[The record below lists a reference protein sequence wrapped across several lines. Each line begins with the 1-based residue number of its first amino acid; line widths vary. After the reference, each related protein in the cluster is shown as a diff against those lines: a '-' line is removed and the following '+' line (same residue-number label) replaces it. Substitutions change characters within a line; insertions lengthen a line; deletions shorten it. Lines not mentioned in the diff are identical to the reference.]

1 MKILE
6 HLLKNVTV
14 ISYDG
19 PLDRQVSFITADS
32 RKCRKDSL
40 FVARRGTKTDGA
52 EFIDNAVRSG
62 ARTIVIE
69 PGNEIPKV
77 ENVTVVVVENA
88 EIALAAMAHALH
100 DYPTQ
105 GLRVIGVTGTN
116 GKTTSTFLLKS
127 LFEAAGERVGLIGT
141 TGIYIGEVMLP
152 ATHTT
157 PEAVELAELFSSM
170 RKRGIKTVIMEV
182 SSHAL
187 AQHRVDFIEF
197 AAAIF
202 TNLTHD
208 HLDYHETME
217 NYAAAKKKLFQM
229 LLPRGI
235 AVVFD
240 DDKYGRYMLEDI
252 PTAQKY
258 CVGRTENADVQIN
271 NEKLQLSSTEFSLS
285 FSNTLPLWLRGDMN
299 ISMPIIGRFNID
311 NAALCAACCRIMGM
325 DEKTIVQGLA
335 TAYGAPGRM
344 HRILLK
350 SGAVA
355 IVDYAHSPD
364 ALEKALKSCREVLDH
379 DAEVQGH
386 IICVFGCGGDRD
398 QQKRPI
404 MGAIAAELADRI
416 VVTNDNPRTESPQK
430 IIQEIMAG
438 IPSENRVKVTP
449 LPDRAQAIHYAVK
462 IANANDIILIAGKGH
477 EMYQIIGNEKIH
489 FSDVEELVHSGAVAR
504 LENDLSH

>member
-6 HLLKNVTV
+6 QLLQNVTV
-14 ISYDG
+14 ISHEG
-19 PLDRQVSFITADS
+19 PLDRQVSSISADS

-40 FVARRGTKTDGA
+40 FVARRGTQRDGVN
-52 EFIDNAVRSG
+52 FIDEAVRSG

-69 PGNEIPKV
+69 QGGGHIPQV
-77 ENVTVVVVENA
+77 QNATVVIVENA

-116 GKTTSTFLLKS
+116 GKTTCTFLLKA
-127 LFEAAGERVGLIGT
+127 LFEAAGEKVGLIGT

-157 PEAVELAELFSSM
+157 PEAIELAELFSSM

-187 AQHRVDFIEF
+187 DQHRVDFIEF

-208 HLDYHETME
+208 HLDYHETFE
-217 NYAAAKKKLFQM
+217 KYAAAKKKLFQM
-229 LLPRGI
+229 LSPRGI
-235 AVVFD
+235 ALVFAD
-240 DDKYGRYMLEDI
+240 DPYANYMLENI

-258 CVGRTENADVQIN
+258 CVGRGEESDVRIS
-271 NEKLQLSSTEFSLS
+271 NEKLQLTQTEFTLN
-285 FSNTLPLWLRGDMN
+285 FSNTLPLWLRGEVG
-299 ISMPIIGRFNID
+299 ITMPIIGRFNID

-325 DEKTIVQGLA
+325 EESIVRTALA
-335 TAYGAPGRM
+335 SAHGAPGRM

-364 ALEKALKSCREVLDH
+364 ALEKALKSCREVLEH
-379 DAEVQGH
+379 DEEVQGH

-398 QQKRPI
+398 KEKRPI
-404 MGAIAAELADRI
+404 MGAIAAELSDRV

-430 IIQEIMAG
+430 IIQDILQG
-438 IPSENRVKVTP
+438 IPGENRVKVTP
-449 LPDRAQAIHYAVK
+449 LPDRTQAIHYAVK

-489 FSDVEELVHSGAVAR
+489 FSDTEELQRSGMVAR
-504 LENDLSH
+504 LEGDSL

>member
-6 HLLKNVTV
+6 QLLKNVKVVSST
-14 ISYDG
+14 G
-19 PLDRQVSFITADS
+19 PLSQQVSSITADS

-40 FVARRGTKTDGA
+40 FVARHGTKADG
-52 EFIDNAVRSG
+52 EKFIADAVRSG

-69 PGNEIPKV
+69 DSGKV
-77 ENVTVVVVENA
+77 PQIENATVVVVENA
-88 EIALAAMAHALH
+88 EMALAAMAHALH

-116 GKTTSTFLLKS
+116 GKTTCTFLLKA
-127 LFEAAGERVGLIGT
+127 LFEAAGEKVGLIGT

-157 PEAVELAELFSSM
+157 PEAIELAELFSSM

-187 AQHRVDFIEF
+187 DQHRVDGIEF

-208 HLDYHETME
+208 HLDYHKTFE

-229 LLPRGI
+229 LSTRGI
-235 AVVFD
+235 ALVFD
-240 DDKYGRYMLEDI
+240 DDKYSQYMLENI

-258 CVGRTENADVQIN
+258 CVGRSENADIIISD
-271 NEKLQLSSTEFSLS
+271 EKLQLTLSEFTLNFSS
-285 FSNTLPLWLRGDMN
+285 TLPLWLRGETR
-299 ISMPIIGRFNID
+299 ITMPIIGRFNID
-311 NAALCAACCRIMGM
+311 NAALCAACARIMGM
-325 DEKTIVQGLA
+325 EEGTIKEGLS
-335 TAYGAPGRM
+335 TAHGAPGRM

-350 SGAVA
+350 NGAVA

-379 DAEVQGH
+379 DTEVQGH

-404 MGAIAAELADRI
+404 MGAIAAELADR
-416 VVTNDNPRTESPQK
+416 VVITNDNPRTESPQK

-438 IPSENRVKVTP
+438 IPGANRVKVTP
-449 LPDRAQAIHYAVK
+449 LADRAQAIHYAVQ

-477 EMYQIIGNEKIH
+477 EMYQIIGDEKIH
-489 FSDVEELVHSGAVAR
+489 FSDTEELVQSGAVAR
-504 LENDLSH
+504 LEDDFRR

>member
-6 HLLKNVTV
+6 HLLKNVNV
-14 ISYDG
+14 ISVEG
-19 PLDRQVSFITADS
+19 PLDRQVSSITADS
-32 RKCRKDSL
+32 RKCRKDAL
-40 FVARRGTKTDGA
+40 FVARHGTVTDGSQ
-52 EFIDNAVRSG
+52 FIEAAIRAG

-69 PGNEIPKV
+69 QGGEIPKV
-77 ENVTVVVVENA
+77 EGATVVVVENA

-116 GKTTSTFLLKS
+116 GKTTCTFLLKA

-157 PEAVELAELFSSM
+157 PEAIELAELFSSM

-187 AQHRVDFIEF
+187 HQHRVDFIEF

-208 HLDYHETME
+208 HLDYHKTFE

-229 LLPRGI
+229 LSPRGI
-235 AVVFD
+235 ALVFD
-240 DDKYGRYMLEDI
+240 DDKYSRYMLEDI

-258 CVGRTENADVQIN
+258 CVGRSGEADVQIID
-271 NEKLQLSSTEFSLS
+271 EKLQLSSTEFTLN
-285 FSNTLPLWLRGDMN
+285 FSSTLPLWLRGETR
-299 ISMPIIGRFNID
+299 ITMPIIGRFNID

-325 DEKTIVQGLA
+325 DTDTIQKALS
-335 TAYGAPGRM
+335 TAHGAPGRM

-355 IVDYAHSPD
+355 IIDYAHSPD
-364 ALEKALKSCREVLDH
+364 ALEKALKSCREVLENDP
-379 DAEVQGH
+379 EVQGH
-386 IICVFGCGGDRD
+386 IVCVFGCGGDRD

-404 MGAIAAELADRI
+404 MGAIAAELADRV
-416 VVTNDNPRTESPQK
+416 VVTNDNPRTENPQN

-449 LPDRAQAIHYAVK
+449 LADRAQAINYAVK

-477 EMYQIIGNEKIH
+477 ETYQLIGNEKIH
-489 FSDVEELVHSGAVAR
+489 FSDEEELLHSGAVAR
-504 LENDLSH
+504 LENNF